1 MSVTSPS
8 AGDDILATFGQGVAD
23 FINSRATITA
33 NTSGITTTQTQVVAL
48 TIAANTLT
56 AGRTYRLTVSGT
68 ITSTV
73 SNAVTMRARIG
84 TTTLTGNIITSNA
97 PSATTTASADGFTW
111 NALVTV
117 RSTGASGTIFGESYF
132 VGSNTQPFTVPT
144 GHSGT
149 TATVVV
155 DTTVQNILE
164 ATIVTGAGTTTVTGR
179 VAFIELIS
187 Q

>member
-8 AGDDILATFGQGVAD
+8 AGDSITAAWGQGVSD
-23 FINSRATITA
+23 FVNSRTAITA
-33 NTSGITTTQTQVVAL
+33 NTSGITTTQTQVVGL
-48 TIAANTLT
+48 TIPANTLT
-56 AGRTYRLTVSGT
+56 AGRTYRVTVSGT

-73 SNAVTMRARIG
+73 SNSVTLRCRIG
-84 TTTLTGNIITSNA
+84 TTTLTGNIVTSNA
-97 PSATTTASADGFTW
+97 PNATTTASNDGFTW

-117 RSTGASGTIFGESYF
+117 RSTGASGTIIGESYF
-132 VGSNTQPFTVPT
+132 VGSNTQPFTVSS

-149 TATVVV
+149 TATVTV

-164 ATIVTGAGTTTVTGR
+164 ATIVTGAATTTVTGR
-179 VAFIELIS
+179 VSFIELLS